1 MKPRLE
7 IATQIYQH
15 LVMRDLPK
23 SVRRPGEMAH
33 MALLFADALLLRDD
47 PATPPDL
54 PGANDGGS
62 VKPLREG
69 RPELAE
75 ALKKRRASG
84 RSVH

>member
-23 SVRRPGEMAH
+23 SIRRPGEMAH

-47 PATPPDL
+47 PETPPDL
-54 PGANDGGS
+54 PDENDTCS
-62 VKPLREG
+62 VKPLSKG

>member
-23 SVRRPGEMAH
+23 SIRRPGEMAH
-33 MALLFADALLLRDD
+33 MALLFADALLRHDD
-47 PATPPDL
+47 PSMPPDL
-54 PGANDGGS
+54 PDENDECF
-62 VKPLREG
+62 VKPLRED

-75 ALKKRRASG
+75 ALKKRRTSG
-84 RSVH
+84 RTVN

>member
-23 SVRRPGEMAH
+23 SLRRPGEVAH
-33 MALLFADALLLRDD
+33 IALLFADALLLRDD
-47 PATPPDL
+47 PETPPDL
-54 PGANDGGS
+54 PGENDECS
-62 VKPLREG
+62 VKPLSEG

-75 ALKKRRASG
+75 ALKKRRSG
-84 RSVH
+84 YRRLN

>member
-23 SVRRPGEMAH
+23 SLRRPGEMAH

-47 PATPPDL
+47 PSTPPDL
-54 PGANDGGS
+54 PDESDTCS
-62 VKPLREG
+62 VKPLGEG
-69 RPELAE
+69 RPELAS

-84 RSVH
+84 RTVN